1 MTKKHL
7 YASLASAATVAA
19 IAIPMVVG
27 AAQTTQPIQVS
38 DTGIG
43 YGAYTG
49 LSGQD
54 LRITIANII
63 RTAMGLLGIIAVL
76 IILYGGFK
84 WMTAAGAD
92 DKAGEA
98 KKIITAGIVGLIII
112 LSAYAIANFVVSNL
126 VTATGGNL

>member
-7 YASLASAATVAA
+7 YASLASAATIAA
-19 IAIPMVVG
+19 IALPMAVG
-27 AAQTTQPIQVS
+27 AGTTQPLNVS

-84 WMTAAGAD
+84 YMTAGGD
-92 DKAGEA
+92 DTKAGDA
-98 KKIITAGIVGLIII
+98 RKIIIAGVIGLIII
-112 LSAYAIANFVVSNL
+112 ISAYAIANFVVTNL
-126 VTATGGNL
+126 VIATG

>member
-7 YASLASAATVAA
+7 YASLASAVTIAA
-19 IAIPMVVG
+19 IALPMAVG
-27 AAQTTQPIQVS
+27 AQGTTAPLDVNA
-38 DTGIG
+38 TGIG

-76 IILYGGFK
+76 IILYGGFR
-84 WMTAAGAD
+84 WMTAAGD
-92 DKAGEA
+92 DTKVGDAR
-98 KKIITAGIVGLIII
+98 KIITAGIIGLIII
-112 LSAYAIANFVVSNL
+112 ISAYAIASFVVSNL
-126 VTATGGNL
+126 VTATGGSL

>member
-7 YASLASAATVAA
+7 YASLASAATIAA
-19 IAIPMVVG
+19 IALPMAVG
-27 AAQTTQPIQVS
+27 AQGTTAPLDVNA
-38 DTGIG
+38 TGIG

-76 IILYGGFK
+76 IILYGGFR
-84 WMTAAGAD
+84 WMTAAGD
-92 DKAGEA
+92 DTKVGDAR
-98 KKIITAGIVGLIII
+98 KIITAGIIGLIII
-112 LSAYAIANFVVSNL
+112 ISAYAIASFVVSNL
-126 VTATGGNL
+126 VTATGGSL